1 MGVLEDLRTGLDRPT
16 ALVFLRG
23 GFVARVGRPRGTG
36 ESGTDWAVLGE
47 EGFLRAGVLSLLGVA
62 LRVGVLSLLGVALRV
77 GVALI
82 GLFLVGVPGSGSAA
96 TVSDRVVFPR
106 GD

>member
-23 GFVARVGRPRGTG
+23 GFVAKVGRPRGTG

-47 EGFLRAGVLSLLGVA
+47 EGVLRA
-62 LRVGVLSLLGVALRV
+62 GVLSLLGVALRV